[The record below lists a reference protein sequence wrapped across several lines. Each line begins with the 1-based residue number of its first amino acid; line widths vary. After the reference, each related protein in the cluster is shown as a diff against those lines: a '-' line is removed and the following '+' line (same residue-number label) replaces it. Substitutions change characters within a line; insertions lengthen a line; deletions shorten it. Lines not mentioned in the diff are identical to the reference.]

1 MEAMSKNILRVS
13 ELIICISLFELG
25 STTLTV
31 HLAPLSWLNY
41 QNGLIF
47 NAFSISLARYEVFHP
62 RLTLHR
68 QSHRYYHIPALAP

>member
-31 HLAPLSWLNY
+31 QLAPLSWL
-41 QNGLIF
+41 NGLIF